1 MRLKAQDETKTKIM
15 QAAFEL
21 FGRYGFDGTSVRQIS
36 KKSKVNLAAIN
47 YHFQSKDNLFW
58 EIMAEV
64 YKDLE
69 AEIAQY
75 AKDSKNTLD
84 LALKT
89 FDYFMS
95 DKFAVRNTMKMLL
108 IDGINAP
115 APEIQEQMKNPLGP
129 PGGQFFA
136 EMIQKEVPFELSQE
150 GLLWGVKAIFG
161 TVFHWSTMMCADH
174 ICEDDDPLMSEE
186 QIRKDVQGM
195 IEAQLIYLKNN
206 SSRFK
211 K

>member
-47 YHFQSKDNLFW
+47 YHFQTKDNLFW
-58 EIMAEV
+58 EIMTQMHKE
-64 YKDLE
+64 LE
-69 AEIAQY
+69 EEIAQY
-75 AKDSKNTLD
+75 AKDSKNTLE

-89 FDYFMS
+89 FDYFLS

-108 IDGINAP
+108 IDGINP
-115 APEIQEQMKNPLGP
+115 PSPEIQEMINNPMGP

-136 EMIQKEVPFELSQE
+136 EMIQKEVQFELSQE

-161 TVFHWSTMMCADH
+161 TVFYWSTMMCADH
-174 ICEDDDPLMSEE
+174 ICEEDDPMMSEE